1 MRTQPAGAARLVLS
15 ASPCRYAPA
24 PLDVISIQFLRRY
37 LYDTYLLKVRKTANL
52 SLRFSS
58 CVAPLPTQRLP
69 ARHGARAFR
78 AAAQT
83 SRRSRGA
90 SLADAA
96 GQHRH
101 LTGFR
106 RGGGRSECGW
116 IGAHPECPP
125 CRLRPALCRLL
136 HPCNARSVLAT
147 PIGTG
152 VCNGRPIVCVAYGLS
167 SCRLHRAEHTRT
179 TGHRRQVARN

>member
-1 MRTQPAGAARLVLS
+1 MLQTSVPFL
-15 ASPCRYAPA
+15 
-24 PLDVISIQFLRRY
+24 PLCQHS
-37 LYDTYLLKVRKTANL
+37 
-52 SLRFSS
+52 
-58 CVAPLPTQRLP
+58 
-69 ARHGARAFR
+69 AFR
-78 AAAQT
+78 GAAQT

-179 TGHRRQVARN
+179 TGHRRLARNYTRILASSLDLSFVGLFALAGLCCFFSLMIAKNDVLMGATDRGGEKGTKAA